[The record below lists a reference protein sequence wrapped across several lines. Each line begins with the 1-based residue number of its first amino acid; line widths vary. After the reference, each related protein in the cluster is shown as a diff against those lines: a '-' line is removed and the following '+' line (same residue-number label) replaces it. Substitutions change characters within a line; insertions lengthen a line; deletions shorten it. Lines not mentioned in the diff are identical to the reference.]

1 MIVLYLDSLVSKSW
15 SRPESRSD
23 SDHPTR
29 SIFLK
34 SFRQARHRPAE
45 TISLHGNCT
54 ALFLHRRRRRSNS
67 ITRNGKL
74 QRGGSMCH
82 EQHTDFFTFFIEDPR
97 MSKAFA
103 RKRRPLKDV
112 LFVRECKRTTRLLSY
127 CGLSDSQ
134 CDGPRSSAIPRELY
148 GPLHE
153 TRENLIR
160 YFSDQLLTRSD
171 EPPRLSKFIR
181 KLRDYIFPYFAR
193 NCCSIRRRRRPIRT
207 TTV

>member
-1 MIVLYLDSLVSKSW
+1 MSTFPSRDFANGQNRYRHYVRSTAARLILITDRSLPRFACIEIVGPARVSIGLG
-15 SRPESRSD
+15 R
-23 SDHPTR
+23 PTR

-45 TISLHGNCT
+45 TILLHGNCT
-54 ALFLHRRRRRSNS
+54 ALFLHRRRSNS

-74 QRGGSMCH
+74 QRGGIDVPRAD
-82 EQHTDFFTFFIEDPR
+82 TDFFTFFIEDPR
-97 MSKAFA
+97 TSRAFA
-103 RKRRPLKDV
+103 RKRRPLKDA

-153 TRENLIR
+153 REKI
-160 YFSDQLLTRSD
+160 
-171 EPPRLSKFIR
+171 
-181 KLRDYIFPYFAR
+181 
-193 NCCSIRRRRRPIRT
+193 
-207 TTV
+207 